1 MATTMARKDMPT
13 TKRLWSP
20 RSIAP
25 VACREQTR
33 FWTID
38 LATNHGR
45 EFISTPQLN
54 TRQANRCYA
63 ANEREKRCGDKRW
76 NHLPSFLRVLPPV
89 SLSAASRVLALTVL
103 RAPQVVVVVL
113 AELARHDPPK
123 RGFSRGG
130 FKPWFR
136 SFSNSLFNPWL
147 RFSRPRVSATIRCC
161 SAYLVGARIRVRVR
175 VSRSVAAQHT
185 SPRCPAAAQG
195 ARGTRGP
202 QWALTCREGCHKRCP
217 PRDLTRIWSA
227 EDARQ
232 RAWWCAGRSPGP
244 HAGPWAAA
252 SRRVRCDPCCRRLR
266 TRGPSSREGR
276 WPPPS
281 E

>member
-1 MATTMARKDMPT
+1 MRGSHNTIYVPGIARK
-13 TKRLWSP
+13 
-20 RSIAP
+20 
-25 VACREQTR
+25 
-33 FWTID
+33 
-38 LATNHGR
+38 ATGYLSR
-45 EFISTPQLN
+45 
-54 TRQANRCYA
+54 R
-63 ANEREKRCGDKRW
+63 RW
-76 NHLPSFLRVLPPV
+76 NHLPSFLRVLPPVSSLV

-161 SAYLVGARIRVRVR
+161 SAYLVRVRDRVRVRVRVRAKAKAKARARVRVR
-175 VSRSVAAQHT
+175 VSRSVAARHT
-185 SPRCPAAAQG
+185 SPRRPAAAQG

-202 QWALTCREGCHKRCP
+202 QWALTCRERCHKRCP
-217 PRDLTRIWSA
+217 ARALTATRIWSA
-227 EDARQ
+227 EGARQ
-232 RAWWCAGRSPGP
+232 RAWRCAGRSPGP
-244 HAGPWAAA
+244 HAGPWAAV

-281 E
+281 K